1 MAMQKSEKRSKES
14 LSDMVNR
21 DMSLK
26 EQLLLTI
33 RLSMPSIM
41 AQLSTI
47 VMQYIDA
54 AMVGSLGANASA
66 SIGLMMAPIWLF
78 TGIIITSVAGFS
90 VQTAHLLGAKDEV
103 NARRVVRQSYVV
115 MLTFSMIVG
124 LIACICAPFLP
135 AFLGGAEEIR
145 QDSTDYLIFFMGA
158 APLFLLN
165 YLSAAMLRTS
175 GNMLLPGMLNML
187 MCILDVVFNFFFI
200 FETKV
205 RTIPLIGEVET
216 FGLGLGV
223 KGAALGSAA
232 AAGVIGCILTYFL
245 VFRSPTLALIKDR
258 GSFKPTLDVVRRAL
272 RISIPITGQQFMLSS
287 AQLVSTMIVAPL
299 GTVAI
304 AAHAFA
310 NTIEAICY
318 MPGFGVS
325 DAATTLVGQSVGAR
339 RFDLTRRFAAI
350 TILLGVAIMSFMA
363 VLMYVFSPEIMA
375 VMTPDH
381 EVRSLAV
388 TVLRIEAFAEPMF
401 ACAIVAYGVCVGAGD
416 TFLPSIINFGTI
428 WVIRLG
434 LAYYLSLSY
443 GLEGVWIAMA
453 IELSIRGLLMVSRV
467 IFGKWIKVDNLA
479 S

>member
-1 MAMQKSEKRSKES
+1 MAMLKSEKRSKES

-124 LIACICAPFLP
+124 LITCICAPFLP
-135 AFLGGAEEIR
+135 AFLGGSEEIR

-175 GNMLLPGMLNML
+175 GNMLLPGMLNVL
-187 MCILDVVFNFFFI
+187 MCLLDVVFNFIFI

-216 FGLGLGV
+216 FGFGL
-223 KGAALGSAA
+223 
-232 AAGVIGCILTYFL
+232 
-245 VFRSPTLALIKDR
+245 
-258 GSFKPTLDVVRRAL
+258 
-272 RISIPITGQQFMLSS
+272 
-287 AQLVSTMIVAPL
+287 
-299 GTVAI
+299 
-304 AAHAFA
+304 
-310 NTIEAICY
+310 
-318 MPGFGVS
+318 
-325 DAATTLVGQSVGAR
+325 
-339 RFDLTRRFAAI
+339 
-350 TILLGVAIMSFMA
+350 
-363 VLMYVFSPEIMA
+363 
-375 VMTPDH
+375 
-381 EVRSLAV
+381 
-388 TVLRIEAFAEPMF
+388 
-401 ACAIVAYGVCVGAGD
+401 
-416 TFLPSIINFGTI
+416 
-428 WVIRLG
+428 
-434 LAYYLSLSY
+434 
-443 GLEGVWIAMA
+443 
-453 IELSIRGLLMVSRV
+453 
-467 IFGKWIKVDNLA
+467 
-479 S
+479 